1 MSKRHSRFTA
11 FMGLSP
17 KGQEIVIA
25 GAKADKPQRQI
36 QNELKEATGEEF
48 SNGAI
53 SRFIKVWREQEEQAQ
68 AADAQANRIIRAMKA
83 NDVEGPELAEALI
96 KQAMF
101 ENMDAAGEISLEKSI
116 PLQIRMMDIE
126 LKKRNVAATEKR
138 LEVAE
143 REVEIK
149 QRTIDAKDSELEAIR
164 NRAKKAQKE
173 IERRKDL
180 PKDIV
185 QQLHELYGIDAED
198 AA

>member
-11 FMGLSP
+11 FMSLSP
-17 KGQEIVIA
+17 KGQTIVIA

-36 QNELKEATGEEF
+36 QKELKEATGEEF

-53 SRFIKVWREQEEQAQ
+53 SRFIKVWREQEEQAK

-83 NDVEGPELAEALI
+83 NQVEGEELAEALI

-101 ENMDAAGEISLEKSI
+101 ENMDAAGNISLEKSI

-138 LEVAE
+138 LEVLE
-143 REVEIK
+143 RETEIK
-149 QRTIDAKDSELEAIR
+149 QRKIDTQERELKAMR
-164 NRAKKAQKE
+164 NKAKKAQRE
-173 IERRKDL
+173 IVTRKDL
-180 PKDIV
+180 PADV
-185 QQLHELYGIDAED
+185 VRRLREVYGIADEE